1 MKNLEDR
8 NKESLERQR
17 ETRERRDIIR
27 EEKDALKSEL
37 QGVTSTEERRSI
49 KADWLARGQAAE
61 ARRQKTKEIA
71 NNKDDNTGNRPIID
85 NGVDGVPR
93 SSFETSSGGGGG
105 DVAFNGSVLICIDG
119 SPYYIDIPYDSDTGP
134 YAQSAGA
141 NFPISAP

>member
-8 NKESLERQR
+8 NRESLERQR

-93 SSFETSSGGGGG
+93 SSFEASSGGGGIPDG
-105 DVAFNGSVLICIDG
+105 FEEETLTICVNGQPEDRTFLTAS
-119 SPYYIDIPYDSDTGP
+119 
-134 YAQSAGA
+134 
-141 NFPISAP
+141 

>member
-8 NKESLERQR
+8 NRESLERQR

-71 NNKDDNTGNRPIID
+71 NSKDDNTGNRPIID

-93 SSFETSSGGGGG
+93 SSFEASSGGGGG
-105 DVAFNGSVLICIDG
+105 GGTFTLDVVKDDNTAGTATFNGSGV
-119 SPYYIDIPYDSDTGP
+119 
-134 YAQSAGA
+134 
-141 NFPISAP
+141 N

>member
-93 SSFETSSGGGGG
+93 SSFEASSGGGGSG
-105 DVAFNGSVLICIDG
+105 TFTLDVVKDDNTAGTATFNGSGV
-119 SPYYIDIPYDSDTGP
+119 
-134 YAQSAGA
+134 
-141 NFPISAP
+141 N